1 MVVQALLLRR
11 QQRQGRSKRRWWVK
25 PWIERR
31 ILFGQYE
38 TLMREIERECQG
50 DFLNYL
56 RMPPVMFYELLQRI
70 TPRIQKSERYRR
82 PLEPGLK
89 LAITIRYIVTG
100 NSYKSLQ
107 YSFRVAHN
115 TISMFIPEVCQAI
128 IDEYEDEV
136 FAFPTNPDEWRE
148 VAQKY
153 GERWNFHH
161 TCGALDGKHVAIRNP
176 CRSGTLY
183 YNYKG
188 FFSIILLALVDADYK
203 FMWADVGTQGSSSD
217 AQIFNHGPLRNG
229 LENDTLGLP
238 DPEPL
243 PHDDRP
249 LPYFLVGDD
258 AFPLRSWM
266 MKPYSNRNM
275 TNEERIFNYRL
286 SRARRV
292 VENTFGILAHRWRCM
307 LGTMQQDPDR
317 AKIIVMAAICLHN
330 LMRLRYPGVQNNDL
344 DQEDEDGNHIPGAW
358 RNDRVLQDVDA
369 VDRGNLPNRDGKRI
383 RTYLKHYYNSNV
395 GSLPWQHNMI

>member
-1 MVVQALLLRR
+1 
-11 QQRQGRSKRRWWVK
+11 
-25 PWIERR
+25 
-31 ILFGQYE
+31 
-38 TLMREIERECQG
+38 
-50 DFLNYL
+50 
-56 RMPPVMFYELLQRI
+56 
-70 TPRIQKSERYRR
+70 
-82 PLEPGLK
+82 
-89 LAITIRYIVTG
+89 
-100 NSYKSLQ
+100 
-107 YSFRVAHN
+107 
-115 TISMFIPEVCQAI
+115 
-128 IDEYEDEV
+128 
-136 FAFPTNPDEWRE
+136 
-148 VAQKY
+148 
-153 GERWNFHH
+153 
-161 TCGALDGKHVAIRNP
+161 
-176 CRSGTLY
+176 
-183 YNYKG
+183 
-188 FFSIILLALVDADYK
+188 
-203 FMWADVGTQGSSSD
+203 MWADVGTQGSSSD

-317 AKIIVMAAICLHN
+317 AKIILMAAICLHN

>member
-1 MVVQALLLRR
+1 MDAASPIPPRRLLGILNLRIQLQVLQQRHMVVQALLLRR
-11 QQRQGRSKRRWWVK
+11 LQRQRRHRRRWWVK

-31 ILFGQYE
+31 MLFGQYE

-50 DFLNYL
+50 DFLNYM

-70 TPRIQKSERYRR
+70 TPRIQKSECYRR

-100 NSYKSLQ
+100 NSYKNLQ

-128 IDEYEDEV
+128 IDAYEDEV
-136 FAFPTNPDEWRE
+136 FGFPTNPDEWRE

-161 TCGALDGKHVAIRNP
+161 TCGALDGKHVAIRNKR
-176 CRSGTLY
+176 RSGTLY

-203 FMWADVGTQGSSSD
+203 FIWADVGTQGSSSD

-249 LPYFLVGDD
+249 IPYFLVGDD

-307 LGTMQQDPDR
+307 PGTMQQDPD
-317 AKIIVMAAICLHN
+317 
-330 LMRLRYPGVQNNDL
+330 
-344 DQEDEDGNHIPGAW
+344 
-358 RNDRVLQDVDA
+358 
-369 VDRGNLPNRDGKRI
+369 
-383 RTYLKHYYNSNV
+383 
-395 GSLPWQHNMI
+395 